1 MDRFL
6 LIFLIIITII
16 ELFAILYYRG
26 RYKIAKD
33 YCDKCKDAVNELLS
47 FIDNSL
53 SDFDIILNQQI
64 KEKGENNNESN

>member
-26 RYKIAKD
+26 RYKIVKD
-33 YCDKCKDAVNELLS
+33 YCDRCKATVNEMLG
-47 FIDNSL
+47 FIDSE
-53 SDFDIILNQQI
+53 LNKVNDLLKQEI